1 MISTRRFY
9 PCGHRCHFASNSAA
23 SDSKSF
29 RRPLMPLPGSSETRK
44 SMRRNRRCVYWS
56 SNCLSSLMSPPW
68 VVDGESAARGLLV
81 LRLHIGSSLPH
92 GLDRL
97 IETHPVVAIAV
108 HRHPSR
114 ASRHHGG
121 ASRHHGGAS
130 TSRGGGATSISVRIS
145 KWVRPWETRLGWS
158 RTRGASYPLEEL
170 SPTCSIRVRTGT
182 RSAPSAAVWPRTS
195 RRRPRTWLR

>member
-1 MISTRRFY
+1 
-9 PCGHRCHFASNSAA
+9 
-23 SDSKSF
+23 
-29 RRPLMPLPGSSETRK
+29 MPLPGSSETRK

-56 SNCLSSLMSPPW
+56 SNCLSFLMSPPW

-121 ASRHHGGAS
+121 AS
-130 TSRGGGATSISVRIS
+130 TSRRGGSTSISLRIS
-145 KWVRPWETRLGWS
+145 KWIRPWETRLGGS
-158 RTRGASYPLEEL
+158 
-170 SPTCSIRVRTGT
+170 
-182 RSAPSAAVWPRTS
+182 
-195 RRRPRTWLR
+195 RPRRVTYPIETVS

>member
-1 MISTRRFY
+1 TMISTRRFC
-9 PCGHRCHFASNSAA
+9 PCGHSCHFASNSAA

-121 ASRHHGGAS
+121 AS
-130 TSRGGGATSISVRIS
+130 TSRRGGSTSISLRIS
-145 KWVRPWETRLGWS
+145 KW
-158 RTRGASYPLEEL
+158 
-170 SPTCSIRVRTGT
+170 I
-182 RSAPSAAVWPRTS
+182 
-195 RRRPRTWLR
+195 